1 MTRSIDCIDAIN
13 GKRPFDLALEN
24 VRIVNVF
31 NEEIVEGFVGI
42 VGDTVAYAGPADF
55 PYTARETIDGEGRY
69 AIPGLIDSHM
79 HIESSMMAPAHFLET
94 ILAWGTTTIA
104 ADPHEIGNVFG
115 LEGIAALT
123 ERAVGVS
130 PVHVY
135 MMAPST
141 IPSAPGLERAGFSM
155 EEKEMAEALSI
166 PGVYGLGEVM
176 DFNAVADGDPRLL
189 AVTQTAKDRG
199 VVMDCHVPSLTGRR
213 LQAFR
218 CSGCDTDHTDMAL
231 ERAREKLA
239 AGFRIQVQRSFF
251 SPEIMDFLNRYP
263 LQDRIMLITDDVPF
277 IDLVEEGH
285 LNANL
290 RRAVELGL
298 DPIRA
303 VRFATINAAER
314 LRLFDRGAVS
324 PGFKADIVLVDDL
337 KEFIPAL
344 VLSDGRVVARGG
356 RSLVTV
362 EAAPFP
368 GEFYRSIYVE
378 KLEAADFALPPVEGE
393 RALCNVMGGNDLITR
408 TKKLEQW
415 VPVKNGALDTAGLVK
430 LAVLYR
436 HGYPEEG
443 GGKRSG
449 KEVSLG
455 LLAGFPDFKGAIATT
470 YAHDSHN
477 LMVFG
482 ANDADMAFAANRLI
496 EMGGGLC
503 AVRDGKVVS
512 EVLLPVAGLLTEKP
526 VEKLTPV
533 FRDFF
538 TAVKGLGLTHN
549 NPMMFLTLM
558 ALAVSLEIKVT
569 DLGLVDVAQKK
580 FIPLV
585 IRTE

>member
-13 GKRPFDLALEN
+13 GKRPFDLVIDN
-24 VRIVNVF
+24 VRVVNVF
-31 NEEIVEGFVGI
+31 TDQIVEGAVAI
-42 VGDTVAYAGPADF
+42 VGDTIAYAGPLDF
-55 PYTARETIDGEGRY
+55 PHTAKETIDGAGRF

-94 ILAWGTTTIA
+94 ILACGTTTIA
-104 ADPHEIGNVFG
+104 ADPHEISNVFG
-115 LEGIAALT
+115 LEGIRALT
-123 ERAVGVS
+123 ERAVGTS
-130 PVHVY
+130 PVHVC

-141 IPSAPGLERAGFSM
+141 IPSAPGFERAGFSM
-155 EEKEMAEALSI
+155 EGREMAEALSI

-189 AVTQTAKDRG
+189 AVTEEARKQG
-199 VVMDCHVPSLTGRR
+199 VIMDCHVPSLTGRR

-277 IDLVEEGH
+277 IDLVTEGH

-290 RRAVELGL
+290 RRAVGLGL
-298 DPIRA
+298 DPLRA

-324 PGFKADIVLVDDL
+324 PGFKADVVLVDDL
-337 KEFIPAL
+337 VDFVPSL
-344 VLSDGRVVARGG
+344 VLSDGRVVARDGQC
-356 RSLVTV
+356 LTPV
-362 EAAPFP
+362 EPRPFP
-368 GEFYRSIYVE
+368 KEFYTSVHV
-378 KLEAADFALPPVEGE
+378 LPLAAEDFALPPVTGD
-393 RALCNVMGGNDLITR
+393 RALCHVLGANRVTTR
-408 TKKLEQW
+408 TAKEEVWL
-415 VPVKNGALDTAGLVK
+415 PVRDGQLDTTGLIK

-436 HGYPEEG
+436 HGYGPD
-443 GGKRSG
+443 KAPG

-455 LLAGFPDFKGAIATT
+455 LLSGFPDFRGAIATT

-482 ANDADMAFAANRLI
+482 RNDADMAFAANHLI
-496 EMGGGLC
+496 GMGGGLC
-503 AVRDGKVVS
+503 AVENGRVISQVP
-512 EVLLPVAGLLTEKP
+512 LPVAGLLTEEPVEELKP
-526 VEKLTPV
+526 VFE
-533 FRDFF
+533 DFF
-538 TAVKGLGLTHN
+538 RAVKSLGLDHER
-549 NPMMFLTLM
+549 PMMFLTLM
-558 ALAVSLEIKVT
+558 ALAVSAWLKVT
-569 DLGLVDVAQKK
+569 DLGLVDTYEKK
-580 FIPLV
+580 FVPLV